1 MNRRHVIA
9 VLFFALGAVGA
20 AQSTDPSTTT
30 VWQGVY
36 SEAQA
41 ARGKVEYTAHCA
53 SCHRDDLSGY
63 NDIIRGARFMEKNR
77 ESTLHLF
84 FEKTKTT
91 MPRGAPASL
100 TDKAYVD
107 IVSYVLKVN
116 EFPAG
121 AAELR
126 DEDLQKVRVVGK
138 DGPER
143 VPDFALVRVVGCLTS
158 TPNGA
163 WMLTHSTDPVRTGRP
178 QPGEGEREASAIWP
192 LGPQTYRLLVSAA
205 YAPEPLKGHRVE
217 VRGFLIRRPT
227 ETRLNITSLEALD
240 PSCGE

>member
-1 MNRRHVIA
+1 MIWA
-9 VLFFALGAVGA
+9 LFFAFVAVGA

-36 SEAQA
+36 SDAQA
-41 ARGKVEYTAHCA
+41 ARGKVEYTTHCA
-53 SCHRDDLSGY
+53 NCHRDDLSGY
-63 NDIIRGARFMEKNR
+63 NDILKGARFMEKNR
-77 ESTLHLF
+77 ESTIHSF
-84 FEKTKTT
+84 FDKTRTT

-100 TDKAYVD
+100 TDKVYVD

-121 AAELR
+121 AQELR
-126 DEDLQKVRVVGK
+126 IEDLPKVRVVGK

-143 VPDFALVRVVGCLTS
+143 VPDFALVRVVGCLT
-158 TPNGA
+158 TNPADGA
-163 WMLTHSTDPVRTGRP
+163 WILTHAIDPVRTGNP
-178 QPGEGEREASAIWP
+178 QPAAGEREAAQAWP

-205 YAPEPLKGHRVE
+205 YAPGPLKGHRVE
-217 VRGFLIRRPT
+217 VRGFLIRRPA
-227 ETRLNITSLEALD
+227 ETRLNITSLETLD

>member
-1 MNRRHVIA
+1 MKWCVPLVLVFSA
-9 VLFFALGAVGA
+9 VAA
-20 AQSTDPSTTT
+20 AQSTAPSTTT

-41 ARGKVEYTAHCA
+41 ARGKTEYTTHCA
-53 SCHRDDLSGY
+53 SCHRDDLGGY
-63 NDIIRGARFMEKNR
+63 NNILKGARFMEKNR

-84 FEKTKTT
+84 FDKTRKT

-100 TDKAYVD
+100 TDKVYVD

-121 AAELR
+121 AQELR
-126 DEDLQKVRVVGK
+126 VEDLTNVRVVGK

-143 VPDFALVRVVGCLTS
+143 VPDFALVRVVGCLTANP
-158 TPNGA
+158 TNGA
-163 WMLTHSTDPVRTGRP
+163 WMLTHSIDPVRTGNP
-178 QPGEGEREASAIWP
+178 QPAAGEREEAQSWP
-192 LGPQTYRLLVSAA
+192 LGPETYRLLVSAA
-205 YAPEPLKGHRVE
+205 YTPTPLKGHRVE

-227 ETRLNITSLEALD
+227 ETRLNITSLETLD

>member
-1 MNRRHVIA
+1 MNSRYVIA
-9 VLFFALGAVGA
+9 ALFVTLGAVGA
-20 AQSTDPSTTT
+20 AQAQSHDRSTRT

-41 ARGKVEYTAHCA
+41 ARGKVEYTTHCA

-63 NDIIRGARFMEKNR
+63 NDILKAARFMEKNR
-77 ESTLHLF
+77 ESVLHIF

-121 AAELR
+121 A
-126 DEDLQKVRVVGK
+126 
-138 DGPER
+138 
-143 VPDFALVRVVGCLTS
+143 
-158 TPNGA
+158 
-163 WMLTHSTDPVRTGRP
+163 
-178 QPGEGEREASAIWP
+178 
-192 LGPQTYRLLVSAA
+192 
-205 YAPEPLKGHRVE
+205 
-217 VRGFLIRRPT
+217 
-227 ETRLNITSLEALD
+227 
-240 PSCGE
+240 

>member
-1 MNRRHVIA
+1 MN
-9 VLFFALGAVGA
+9 LFFALLVLAFSAGLA
-20 AQSTDPSTTT
+20 AQSPEPSTTT

-36 SEAQA
+36 SETQA
-41 ARGKVEYTAHCA
+41 ARGKVEYTTHCA

-63 NDIIRGARFMEKNR
+63 NDILKGARFMEKNR
-77 ESTLHLF
+77 EAALHMF

-126 DEDLQKVRVVGK
+126 VEDLQKVRVVGK
-138 DGPER
+138 EGPER
-143 VPDFALVRVVGCLTS
+143 VPDFSLVRVVGCLS
-158 TPNGA
+158 EAPGGA

-178 QPGEGEREASAIWP
+178 QPAEGEREEAAAWP

-205 YAPEPLKGHRVE
+205 YGPAPLKGHRVE
-217 VRGFLIRRPT
+217 ARGFLIRRPT
-227 ETRLNITSLEALD
+227 ETRLNITSLQTLD